1 MQQVGMGAEEVRKTI
16 RSQVRIVFF
25 IPPLTAA
32 GIHILF
38 AFKMVAKMLAVFN
51 LTNTAL
57 FAVSTLGIFLIFAL
71 GYLFV
76 YTSTAKV
83 YYNIVRI

>member
-1 MQQVGMGAEEVRKTI
+1 
-16 RSQVRIVFF
+16 
-25 IPPLTAA
+25 
-32 GIHILF
+32 
-38 AFKMVAKMLAVFN
+38 MVAKMLAVFN